1 MQQRISIVI
10 PCLNEVETIGTV
22 IKKIVARAIPGLEII
37 VADNGSTDGTLDLLS
52 SLPVVVVKV
61 NHKGYGAALMGGI
74 KAAQGKFIV
83 MGDADDSYALEE
95 YESFIE
101 PLENGYDFVIGNRF
115 IGKIEPGAMPLL
127 HKYLGN
133 PVLSFLGRK
142 MFRLQIGDFHCG
154 IRAFRKSS
162 IQRLGLKTFGMEFA
176 TEMIAKAALFDM
188 KIAEIPTTLRRDG
201 RSRPPHLRTWRDGW
215 RHLKFMLAYSPTWL
229 LLYPGLSL
237 ILSGCALM
245 TIDTFSEISIFGNP
259 VGVMGLIASILSIS
273 VGLLLLVSASL
284 FQVLIYRNLKS
295 INLRTISQI
304 HHILSLPITKYISL
318 SAQIAVT
325 VWFGNLIQSWI
336 NGELTTLGEI
346 QRIKFGLLF
355 LTVTSMNFLYFVY
368 SFLVYFLDKELLH
381 DQNTNE

>member
-1 MQQRISIVI
+1 
-10 PCLNEVETIGTV
+10 
-22 IKKIVARAIPGLEII
+22 
-37 VADNGSTDGTLDLLS
+37 
-52 SLPVVVVKV
+52 
-61 NHKGYGAALMGGI
+61 
-74 KAAQGKFIV
+74 V

-229 LLYPGLSL
+229 LLYPGLLL

-325 VWFGNLIQSWI
+325 VWFGNLLQSWI